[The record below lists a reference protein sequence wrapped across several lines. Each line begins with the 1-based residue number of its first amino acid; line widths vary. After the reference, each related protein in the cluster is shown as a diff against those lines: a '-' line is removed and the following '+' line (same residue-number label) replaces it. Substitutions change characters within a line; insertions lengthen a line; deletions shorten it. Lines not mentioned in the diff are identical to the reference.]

1 MTNQSPQDPQNPIPE
16 RRRRPAAGV
25 TFDEMIAIF
34 VAFASI
40 GAILFFSL
48 GGKRSQLASNFG
60 LGGEN
65 SIFSAD
71 EDLVASLN
79 DSQIAVESDD
89 DLVIA
94 DASELESPVVLA
106 PASQAFSSA
115 SVLEPSSYRFDSS
128 RRLAP
133 IAGVATLR
141 GLNNESDLDTVDEDT
156 EVEVEVR
163 TPEPENTEVEVEV
176 GEATT
181 PEPDAAGEDVEVEIE
196 KIENPDQ
203 TPEPD
208 AVGESTEMPEDV
220 APDYWAYPF
229 VKQMKE
235 KALIP
240 EIAKNQDFEPD
251 TLITRAS
258 MATIIS
264 QAFDQRPANEKIKKF
279 KDVTNQNALAKDINQ
294 SVKLGFMQGYSDDEF
309 RPLENIPRYQV
320 LVSLAT
326 GLGLEPSQDAE
337 QILQQFQD
345 SADIPDWAR
354 QQVAAA
360 AEAGLV
366 VNPPGITNN
375 ILNPNE
381 PATRAEVAAIVH
393 QALVNT
399 GRLQPIESEYIIQ
412 P

>member
-366 VNPPGITNN
+366 VNPPGITSNT
-375 ILNPNE
+375 LNPNE